1 MINFLKSRAFLM
13 VLGVILLSV
22 VGALLIYGIS
32 SHSEAGMMD
41 TTPEWDRSD
50 FPLKVCARSYAES
63 MPASLDAIEVVGD
76 AVQAINTR
84 LGFMAVINSNI
95 CEDIEVVV
103 GAPAEHG
110 WTDPG
115 GNAVISPGHCAVQ
128 VVNAHGELRDLA
140 AQHELGHCLG
150 LAHDDFELSIMR
162 RTQQPTPSGQI
173 PPWITDGDRDLLKAA
188 FGPQ

>member
-1 MINFLKSRAFLM
+1 VTFLKSRAFLGI
-13 VLGVILLSV
+13 VGTILLFV

-32 SHSEAGMMD
+32 THSEPGMMD
-41 TTPEWDRSD
+41 VTPEWDRSD

-76 AVQAINTR
+76 AVQVTNTR
-84 LGFMAVINSNI
+84 LGFMALINSNV

-115 GNAVISPGHCAVQ
+115 GNATISPGHCVVQ
-128 VVNAHGELRDLA
+128 VVNDHGELRDLA
-140 AQHELGHCLG
+140 TQHELGHCLG
-150 LAHDDFELSIMR
+150 LAHDDFEVSIMR
-162 RTQQPTPSGQI
+162 RTQSPTRSGQI
-173 PPWITDGDRDLLKAA
+173 PPWITDSDRNLLRTN
-188 FGPQ
+188 FGPR